1 MIRRSPLCQLI
12 LSNLRTY
19 LREPEAIFWTYGF
32 PILMIIGL
40 GLAFS
45 GKGEDAI
52 VFDIVESPGWETAAR
67 AAEGQNR
74 FLVQVH
80 PKSESLDRLRRN
92 KTALIVEPGRDG
104 GFIYHFDPTNPQ
116 GRIARE
122 AVDDLLQRAAGR
134 VDPVPV
140 QNLETAAPGSR
151 YVDFLVPGL
160 IGMNLMGGGLWGVG
174 FVLVDLR
181 VKNLLKRLLGT
192 PMRRGHFLLAMVG
205 GRALFFVPEVFL
217 LLLAAWLIFQVPIE
231 GNVAAIFLVAFVGAM
246 SFAGLGLLVAS
257 RARRIETVSG
267 LMNLVMMPMWLCS
280 GIFFSS
286 ERFPDFMQPF
296 IKALPLTQLINALR
310 AVITDGATLAS
321 QALPLAALIVWGT
334 LSYTLALRWFRWN

>member
-45 GKGEDAI
+45 GKGEDTI
-52 VFDIVESPGWETAAR
+52 VFDILEGPGWEAAAR
-67 AAEGQNR
+67 AAEGHER
-74 FLVQVH
+74 FRVEVH
-80 PKSESLDRLRRN
+80 GKSESLDRLRRN
-92 KTALIVEPGRDG
+92 KTSLVVEPDPDG
-104 GFIYHFDPTNPQ
+104 GYIYHFDPSNPQ
-116 GRIARE
+116 GRAARE
-122 AVDDLLQRAAGR
+122 AIDDLLQRAAGR
-134 VDPVPV
+134 VDPVSATD
-140 QNLETAAPGSR
+140 LETTAPGSR

-192 PMRRGHFLLAMVG
+192 PMRRRHFLLAMVG
-205 GRALFFVPEVFL
+205 GRALFFIPEVFL
-217 LLLAAWLIFQVPIE
+217 LLLSAWLIFQIPIE
-231 GNVAAIFLVAFVGAM
+231 GSVAAIFLVAFVGAM

-310 AVITDGATLAS
+310 SVITDGETLSS
-321 QALPLAALIVWGT
+321 QALPLAVLVAWGA

>member
-1 MIRRSPLCQLI
+1 MISQSPLCQLI

-45 GKGEDAI
+45 GKGDDSI
-52 VFDIVESPGWETAAR
+52 VFDVVKAPGWETVIGAT
-67 AAEGQNR
+67 EGHQR
-74 FLVQVH
+74 FQVEAH
-80 PKSESLDRLRRN
+80 LKTESLDRLRRN
-92 KTALIVEPGRDG
+92 KTSLVVEIGPGN
-104 GFIYHFDPTNPQ
+104 GFIYYFDPTNPQ
-116 GRIARE
+116 GRLARE

-134 VDPVPV
+134 VDPKAVED
-140 QNLETAAPGSR
+140 LETTAPGSR

-217 LLLAAWLIFQVPIE
+217 LLLAAWLIFKIPIQ
-231 GNVAAIFLVAFVGAM
+231 GSVAAIFLVAFIGAM

-310 AVITDGATLAS
+310 AVITDGETLVS
-321 QALPLAALIVWGT
+321 QALPVAIMLVWGSV
-334 LSYTLALRWFRWN
+334 SYALALRWFRWN